1 MRAATRNLAIF
12 ESFSADPIS
21 LSLQQI
27 AERIDLPKSTTFRLV
42 QSLDGAGYLVRLDN
56 QASLTLRTAT
66 RA

>member
-1 MRAATRNLAIF
+1 MRAVTRILAIF

-42 QSLDGAGYLVRLDN
+42 QSVDGAGYLVRLDN